1 MEGGR
6 LKDLFSTPPPPPEGG
21 QEGGE
26 SLGEK
31 FCKESNFLQHV
42 YVLHMYIDFDLPQ
55 LHLKFH
61 NKIDIILEI
70 FV

>member
-6 LKDLFSTPPPPPEGG
+6 LKDLFPTPHPPLPPEGG

-42 YVLHMYIDFDLPQ
+42 LSNNT
-55 LHLKFH
+55 H
-61 NKIDIILEI
+61 NNTTEI
-70 FV
+70 SHCTK

>member
-6 LKDLFSTPPPPPEGG
+6 LKDLFPTPPPPPPEGG

-31 FCKESNFLQHV
+31 FCKEGFYS
-42 YVLHMYIDFDLPQ
+42 I
-55 LHLKFH
+55 
-61 NKIDIILEI
+61 
-70 FV
+70 